1 MKEPKNGVLSIQ
13 ENILTTEK
21 VAEVLG
27 ITERTVLDKLRSGEI
42 KGYKK
47 NKQWYCLLSDLVVYI
62 KG

>member
-21 VAEVLG
+21 VAEILG

-47 NKQWYCLLSDLVVYI
+47 NYPYE
-62 KG
+62 